1 MLRLPILALLMLSLV
16 LSPAPVTHALTP
28 DAPAACST
36 IPELQGSGNTT
47 PCEGHRDNIVGCIT
61 GVTATGFFFQD
72 LTGDGDTTT
81 SDGIYAYLWS
91 SWTNPDILKPGDLVS
106 VSGTVTEYY
115 GATEFAHRSADP
127 LQVNV
132 TGACAPPPPVTILP
146 YLDPAAD
153 PQPLYEHVESMRVA
167 MTFDG
172 WVVGPTNR
180 YASRYP
186 AGDPEIALV
195 DYAGAVP
202 DDRRIFERDY
212 TGYQGI
218 TYINGGLGVDLPD
231 LDFGDPV
238 AGSAV
243 TGILAYQYGK
253 YTLLIDDPAVLQ
265 TRDNVDPPTEVPR
278 LIPGS
283 GAFDV
288 CFLNANNLF
297 DHINDG
303 HGDWGDWAPGW
314 PTSGAA
320 EGEALYRA
328 RLAEVAEVLTRRT
341 GDCLVAGLQEVE
353 GKQQVWDDLAA
364 AVGASSVIG
373 DGPQYSWAGRYVETG
388 DPRDIA
394 QGFLV
399 RSDVQLL
406 GGGLTPVSG
415 APYSDW
421 ATDGALD
428 FVRTPAAGRFRFN
441 AGTPNEVALW
451 AYSVHFKAKSS
462 SSSCTTPDC
471 TDRREKEAAD
481 LRDILLHHQA
491 AGEFAIAG
499 GDFNDIHGSSP
510 IRIMDGEPGPAPGLI
525 GLWYEEAP
533 DTRYS
538 YIFNG
543 ESQALDHVYV
553 TNLAIG
559 SRPWKRDLVVPHV
572 QADFAARKRTSDHDP
587 LRVLFWV
594 PEQEG
599 SRLFLP
605 LVLRNAWLLPPPP
618 ATPTLSP
625 SQTPTLTTTPT
636 SSPTAT
642 ATTSPS
648 QTPTLTSTLTTTP
661 TSSPSATPTASPTAT
676 STSTPTVT
684 DTPTSTPTAT
694 FTATPT
700 VTPTA
705 TATLTPS
712 ATATQVSPPGDL
724 RIVAL
729 DYSARDEEVAIQNF
743 SGAAQN
749 MTGWRLVSVVGTQTY
764 YFPGGYVLGAGA
776 MVRVHTGPD
785 AWGNGASDL
794 LWSTA
799 YIWNN
804 DGDKAELR
812 NAAGVVVSSRCYL
825 DGCP

>member
-1 MLRLPILALLMLSLV
+1 
-16 LSPAPVTHALTP
+16 
-28 DAPAACST
+28 
-36 IPELQGSGNTT
+36 
-47 PCEGHRDNIVGCIT
+47 
-61 GVTATGFFFQD
+61 
-72 LTGDGDTTT
+72 
-81 SDGIYAYLWS
+81 
-91 SWTNPDILKPGDLVS
+91 
-106 VSGTVTEYY
+106 
-115 GATEFAHRSADP
+115 
-127 LQVNV
+127 
-132 TGACAPPPPVTILP
+132 
-146 YLDPAAD
+146 
-153 PQPLYEHVESMRVA
+153 MRVA

-186 AGDPEIALV
+186 PGDPEIALV
-195 DYAGAVP
+195 DYAGAIP
-202 DDRRIFERDY
+202 DDSRIFERDY
-212 TGYQGI
+212 PGYQGI
-218 TYINGGLGVDLPD
+218 TYINGGLGQDLPD

-243 TGILAYQYGK
+243 TGILSYQYGK
-253 YTLLIDDPAVLQ
+253 YTLLVEDAGQVQGVDELNPPPWIPPLDE
-265 TRDNVDPPTEVPR
+265 TRGE
-278 LIPGS
+278 
-283 GAFDV
+283 FDV
-288 CFLNANNLF
+288 CFFNAENLF
-297 DHINDG
+297 DHLNDG
-303 HGDWGDWAPGW
+303 DGDFGDWAPGY
-314 PTSGAA
+314 PVSGTA
-320 EGEALYRA
+320 EGEALYRQK
-328 RLAEVAEVLTRRT
+328 LAAVAQVVTAWLD
-341 GDCLVAGLQEVE
+341 DCAVVGLQEVE
-353 GKQQVWDDLAA
+353 GKQQVWDDLTAA
-364 AVGASSVIG
+364 FKLPEDAPYTWTGH
-373 DGPQYSWAGRYVETG
+373 YVETG
-388 DPRDIA
+388 DPRDIT

-406 GGGLTPVSG
+406 GGSLVPIAG
-415 APYSDW
+415 APYTDW
-421 ATDGALD
+421 VTDAALD
-428 FVRTPAAGRFRFN
+428 FVRTPAAGQFRFN
-441 AGTPNEVALW
+441 AGTLNEVTLW

-481 LRDILLHHQA
+481 LRDILLHHRA

-499 GDFNDIHGSSP
+499 GDFNDILGSSP
-510 IRIMDGEPGPAPGLI
+510 IRIMDGEPGSGPGLV
-525 GLWYEEAP
+525 GLWYEEAQ

-553 TNLAIG
+553 TNLAFG
-559 SRPWKRDLVVPHV
+559 SRPWSRDLVVPHV
-572 QADFAARKRTSDHDP
+572 QADFAARKRTSDHEP

-594 PEQEG
+594 PADAE

-605 LVLRNAWLLPPPP
+605 LVLRSAWLLPPPP

-625 SQTPTLTTTPT
+625 SQTPTLEPTPTSSSTATPTLSPSHTPTPTTTPT

-642 ATTSPS
+642 STPSPS
-648 QTPTLTSTLTTTP
+648 QTPTLTTTP
-661 TSSPSATPTASPTAT
+661 TSSPSATPTASATAT

-684 DTPTSTPTAT
+684 DTPTSTPTS
-694 FTATPT
+694 TPT
-700 VTPTA
+700 RTPTA

-776 MVRVHTGPD
+776 TVRVHTGPD

-804 DGDKAELR
+804 EGDKAELR